1 MKRTGYLQKVA
12 LGAALSALCLGPAV
26 PDEVPIVSSA
36 VSEVGAATF
45 ADISQIPLGFSLQIL
60 SEGRQV
66 YEDLNDA
73 QAAAQQHNTID
84 VRLALADTVR
94 DLGALETPSAVRA
107 LRAQRKIIQGDL
119 KKSEKLSA
127 DDLWVPISAAL
138 EHDLIVVPT
147 TTAGQARHVA
157 SKKTAAESAEKKS
170 AVQPVDDELMS
181 AVRYDVQVFPLRKVQ
196 EDVNSA
202 RRSADLPQPYWPGVV
217 EAVRS
222 ALTTVHSFSNIQ
234 AHGLLKA
241 YYLAADAYSLWP
253 DKPEVIRYL
262 KKTAQELRKTGGS
275 DANVLAEH
283 VEWLVKR
290 NDLQPD
296 ELKFLVDDLRQHI
309 QLQRQQTEMNFL
321 GANETAGG

>member
-1 MKRTGYLQKVA
+1 MKRNGYFQKIG
-12 LGAALSALCLGPAV
+12 LGVALSAFCLGSAIA
-26 PDEVPIVSSA
+26 DDSPISSSA
-36 VSEVGAATF
+36 VTQVGDVTF

-66 YEDLNDA
+66 YDDLKDA
-73 QAAAQQHNTID
+73 GAAAQQHNAID
-84 VRLALADTVR
+84 VRLALADTER

-107 LRAQRKIIQGDL
+107 LKAERKVIQGDL

-127 DDLWVPISAAL
+127 DDLWVPISTAL

-147 TTAGQARHVA
+147 TTAGQAPHLAR
-157 SKKTAAESAEKKS
+157 KKATAEPAEKKS
-170 AVQPVDDELMS
+170 AVPPADELMS
-181 AVRYDVQVFPLRKVQ
+181 AARYDVQVFPLRKVQ

-202 RRSADLPQPYWPGVV
+202 RRSANLPEPYWPGVV

-222 ALTTVHSFSNIQ
+222 AMATVHSFSNIQ

-241 YYLAADAYSLWP
+241 YYLAVDAYSLWP
-253 DKPEVIRYL
+253 DKPEVTRYL

-275 DANVLAEH
+275 DANVLAGY

-296 ELKFLVDDLRQHI
+296 ELKFLVNDLRQHI
-309 QLQRQQTEMNFL
+309 QLQRQRTEMTFF
-321 GANETAGG
+321 

>member
-1 MKRTGYLQKVA
+1 MKRNGYFQEIV
-12 LGAALSALCLGPAV
+12 LGAALSAFCLGPAIA
-26 PDEVPIVSSA
+26 DEIPIVSSTM
-36 VSEVGAATF
+36 SEVGEATF
-45 ADISQIPLGFSLQIL
+45 VDISQIPLGFSLQIL

-66 YEDLNDA
+66 YDDLKDA
-73 QAAAQQHNTID
+73 EAAAQQRNTID

-94 DLGALETPSAVRA
+94 DLGALETPSAVRG
-107 LRAQRKIIQGDL
+107 LKAQRKVIQGDL

-147 TTAGQARHVA
+147 ATASQARHVA
-157 SKKTAAESAEKKS
+157 SKKTTAESTEKKS
-170 AVQPVDDELMS
+170 AVQPGDELMS
-181 AVRYDVQVFPLRKVQ
+181 SVRYDVQVFPLHKVQ

-202 RRSADLPQPYWPGVV
+202 RRSANLPEPYWPGVV

-222 ALTTVHSFSNIQ
+222 ALATVRSFSNIQ

-253 DKPEVIRYL
+253 NKPEVIHFL
-262 KKTAQELRKTGGS
+262 KETAQELRKTGGS

-296 ELKFLVDDLRQHI
+296 ELRFLVNDLRQHI
-309 QLQRQQTEMNFL
+309 ELQRQQTEMNFL
-321 GANETAGG
+321 QSDETAGG